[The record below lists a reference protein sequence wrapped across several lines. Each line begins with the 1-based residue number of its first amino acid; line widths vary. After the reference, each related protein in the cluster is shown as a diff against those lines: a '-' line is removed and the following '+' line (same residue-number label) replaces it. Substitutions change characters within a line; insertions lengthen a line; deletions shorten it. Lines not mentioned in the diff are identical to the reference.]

1 MNYPSKKDQL
11 IQALQPP
18 QTNFTIFA
26 SYSTKDI
33 EKIRPVLDRISRIQG
48 VRIFFAE
55 KDLQPGDMIDKT
67 ITQHILSSDIF
78 LLFFSESAKQSNY
91 VQQEIGVALGHTK
104 IIIPLLLDGT
114 KPTGMLAN
122 VQYLDLSD
130 ETKRPSELER
140 LYNFIM
146 RNVQTKNQN
155 QLIGALAVLGIGYLL
170 YASSQNQNEYDDDN

>member
-1 MNYPSKKDQL
+1 M
-11 IQALQPP
+11 
-18 QTNFTIFA
+18 TFTIFA

-33 EKIRPVLDRISRIQG
+33 EKIKPVLDHISHINSLRT
-48 VRIFFAE
+48 FFAG

-67 ITQHILSSDIF
+67 ITQHILSSDVF
-78 LLFFSESAKQSNY
+78 LLFFSESAKHSNY

-130 ETKRPSELER
+130 ETKRPYEIER

-146 RNVQTKNQN
+146 RNVQSKSQN
-155 QLIGALAVLGIGYLL
+155 QLIAALAVLGIGYLM
-170 YASSQNQNEYDDDN
+170 YASSQNQNENDDED